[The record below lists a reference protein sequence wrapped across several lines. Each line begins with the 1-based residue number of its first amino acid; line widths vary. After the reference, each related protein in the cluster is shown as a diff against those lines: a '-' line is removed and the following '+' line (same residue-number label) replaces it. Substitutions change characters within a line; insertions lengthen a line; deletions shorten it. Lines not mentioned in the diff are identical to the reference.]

1 MMIPASFHLFPG
13 QERKFTSALQKR
25 RGCRVNVLKKNGGK
39 AKFLIANRHFKKFT
53 NAPAG
58 SVVSLPFK
66 HEELMDNMRHS
77 GGFLPL
83 LAAALAP
90 VLGGVAGGLIER
102 GIAGAG
108 CSICSKTKIKKSK
121 KKKKNQGS
129 GMRLNPYVHQM

>member
-1 MMIPASFHLFPG
+1 M
-13 QERKFTSALQKR
+13 
-25 RGCRVNVLKKNGGK
+25 
-39 AKFLIANRHFKKFT
+39 
-53 NAPAG
+53 
-58 SVVSLPFK
+58 SLPFK
-66 HEELMDNMRHS
+66 HEELMDNMKHS

-108 CSICSKTKIKKSK
+108 CSFCSKTKIKKTK
-121 KKKKNQGS
+121 KKKKQGS

>member
-39 AKFLIANRHFKKFT
+39 AKFLIANRHFKKFA

-66 HEELMDNMRHS
+66 HEELMDNMKHS

-102 GIAGAG
+102 GISGTG
-108 CSICSKTKIKKSK
+108 CSICSKTKSRNRRRRRRRSK
-121 KKKKNQGS
+121 
-129 GMRLNPYVHQM
+129 V